1 MARDEITGRVARYDY
16 DEFDN
21 LISAEYE
28 RNGEIER
35 LYRVPDRMG
44 NLFESRER
52 DDRRYDAGGRLA
64 EDREHF
70 YHYDCEG
77 NLVFKEFKE
86 LSWGGNVIAPIN
98 KERLETELGIRF
110 RAFGT
115 GWRYD
120 WQSDGMLARVVRP
133 DGKEV
138 SFAYDALGRRIRKTY
153 AGATTHF
160 VWDGNVPLHEWT
172 ETAESEESE
181 MVTWLFEQDT
191 FVPAAKL
198 VANSEC
204 FSIISDYLGT
214 PLQAYDKEGNKVWE
228 QELDIYGRQRKR
240 PSAFIPFKYQGQYED
255 AETGLYYNRFR
266 YYDPNAGSY
275 ISQDP
280 IGLKGGNP
288 TLYAYVYN
296 SNIELDVL
304 GLIIVYRALNVK
316 QEEQALNNTSIQP
329 KNRSANYSIQEHI
342 DDGNLETQYISTTKR
357 QKNAER
363 YASPNP
369 KRGKNNSSTIIVIDT
384 DKLDPKN
391 IYDVSNGMN
400 PETGTPLNNPAR
412 KWARKDA
419 EVLIHGD
426 IPNEAYKIHKK
437 GGHH

>member
-1 MARDEITGRVARYDY
+1 MGNRLLVARDEISGRVARYDY

-28 RNGEIER
+28 RGGEVER
-35 LYRVPDRMG
+35 LYRVSDRMG
-44 NLFESRER
+44 NLFETRER
-52 DDRRYDAGGRLA
+52 DDRRYDAGSRLA
-64 EDREHF
+64 EDRDYF

-86 LSWGGNVIAPIN
+86 LSWGGGIVAPIN

-138 SFAYDALGRRIRKTY
+138 LFAYDALGRRIRKSF
-153 AGATTHF
+153 AGTTTHF
-160 VWDGNVPLHEWT
+160 VWDGNVPLHEWS
-172 ETAESEESE
+172 ETAESEKSE

-198 VANSEC
+198 VANGEC

-214 PLQAYDKEGNKVWE
+214 PLQAYDKKGNKVWE

-240 PSAFIPFKYQGQYED
+240 ASAFIPFKYQGQYED

-266 YYDPNAGSY
+266 YYDPNGGSY

-280 IGLKGGNP
+280 IGLAGGNP
-288 TLYAYVYN
+288 TLYAYVSDVNYWN
-296 SNIELDVL
+296 DVL
-304 GLIIVYRALNVK
+304 GLTAEVYKLVATKDGYYDVYEWGNDKPVGKTYLKEGDTWKIGETTNFRTRK
-316 QEEQALNNTSIQP
+316 DGTEIQNRYTKKWLD
-329 KNRSANYSIQEHI
+329 KN
-342 DDGNLETQYISTTKR
+342 NLEYKRLQY
-357 QKNAER
+357 
-363 YASPNP
+363 SPNKSAKVP
-369 KRGKNNSSTIIVIDT
+369 FQNSEISRIKKFEKRFGK
-384 DKLDPKN
+384 K
-391 IYDVSNGMN
+391 
-400 PETGTPLNNPAR
+400 PAGN
-412 KWARKDA
+412 KCF
-419 EVLIHGD
+419 H
-426 IPNEAYKIHKK
+426 
-437 GGHH
+437 

>member
-1 MARDEITGRVARYDY
+1 MGNRLLVARDEISGRVARYDY

-28 RNGEIER
+28 RGGEVER

-44 NLFESRER
+44 NLFESCEK
-52 DDRRYDAGGRLA
+52 DDRKYDASGRLA

-86 LSWGGNVIAPIN
+86 MALRGGIIAPIN

-110 RAFGT
+110 RAYGT

-138 SFAYDALGRRIRKTY
+138 SFAYDALGRRIRKSF
-153 AGATTHF
+153 AGTTTQF

-172 ETAESEESE
+172 EESE

-198 VANSEC
+198 VANGEC
-204 FSIISDYLGT
+204 FFIVSDYLGT
-214 PLQAYDKEGNKVWE
+214 PMQAYDKQGDKVWE
-228 QELDIYGRQRKR
+228 QELDIYGRQRKQ
-240 PSAFIPFKYQGQYED
+240 PFAFLPFKYQGQYED

-288 TLYAYVYN
+288 TLYACVKDSNNEIDVCGLNVFWSGGVDAQNAARIFAKQKGDTILEMTPHGQALEEWTKNLDWETEAKPLWQKTSKDFAGSTVGEAHVFIYEPKYRGAN
-296 SNIELDVL
+296 SVWEQDELPMQVPKRSAIKECPSPRDADVL
-304 GLIIVYRALNVK
+304 
-316 QEEQALNNTSIQP
+316 
-329 KNRSANYSIQEHI
+329 
-342 DDGNLETQYISTTKR
+342 
-357 QKNAER
+357 
-363 YASPNP
+363 
-369 KRGKNNSSTIIVIDT
+369 
-384 DKLDPKN
+384 
-391 IYDVSNGMN
+391 
-400 PETGTPLNNPAR
+400 
-412 KWARKDA
+412 DA
-419 EVLIHGD
+419 
-426 IPNEAYKIHKK
+426 
-437 GGHH
+437 

>member
-1 MARDEITGRVARYDY
+1 M
-16 DEFDN
+16 
-21 LISAEYE
+21 
-28 RNGEIER
+28 ER

-44 NLFESRER
+44 NLFETRER

-64 EDREHF
+64 EDREFF

-86 LSWGGNVIAPIN
+86 MALRGGIVTPIN

-138 SFAYDALGRRIRKTY
+138 SFAYDALGRRICKTY
-153 AGATTHF
+153 AGTTTHF

-172 ETAESEESE
+172 ETAESEEN
-181 MVTWLFEQDT
+181 VITWLFEQDT

-198 VANSEC
+198 VANGEC

-214 PLQAYDKEGNKVWE
+214 PLQAYDKQGNKVWE

-266 YYDPNAGSY
+266 YYDPNGGSY

-280 IGLKGGNP
+280 IKLLGGLSLYSYVENTNIFIDEFGLRKGGGYSGVRASNVGGEVNHIP
-288 TLYAYVYN
+288 AWN
-296 SNIELDVL
+296 SIE
-304 GLIIVYRALNVK
+304 I
-316 QEEQALNNTSIQP
+316 
-329 KNRSANYSIQEHI
+329 
-342 DDGNLETQYISTTKR
+342 
-357 QKNAER
+357 
-363 YASPNP
+363 AS
-369 KRGKNNSSTIIVIDT
+369 K
-384 DKLDPKN
+384 
-391 IYDVSNGMN
+391 MN
-400 PETGTPLNNPAR
+400 PELQNLPTHGTTPAIYMDRPDHRAMSSTGSSRNAKLWR
-412 KWARKDA
+412 KKQA
-419 EVLIHGD
+419 ELINQGKFKEAMEMDIDEIISKHGT
-426 IPNEAYKIHKK
+426 K
-437 GGHH
+437 